1 MKVVINRCFGGF
13 SISRQCAEYMA
24 ARGNERARR
33 ELAECKKDFYGYGY
47 VEGMEDGY
55 DRTDPDLIS
64 AIETM
69 GDEVNGQ
76 CANLKLVEIPDGI
89 EWEIDEYDGLETI
102 EECHRSW
109 R

>member
-13 SISRQCAEYMA
+13 SISHKCAEYMA
-24 ARGNERARR
+24 ARGNERARK
-33 ELAECKKDFYGYGY
+33 ELEESEDGFYGYGY
-47 VEGMEDGY
+47 VKGMDGGY

-76 CANLKLVEIPDGI
+76 CANLKLVEIPDGTK
-89 EWEIDEYDGLETI
+89 WELDDYDGLETI

-109 R
+109 S